1 MMQRFNVFF
10 TIFFSLLLIS
20 CSDHKIDSD
29 VISNG
34 STMSAEAREAEKNL
48 DKASYADIADI
59 FLDTNEISFDKNI
72 LIIFGKNNCQYCD
85 MLKDMIKKDENLKQT
100 IKDNFNPYYINISYS
115 KIHSINFNDKQSKV
129 DTGSIASLFAV
140 DFTPSIVFLGRDG
153 NVRYLFPGFTPK
165 FKDLV
170 LEVIRKDG
178 PMGEYESLNN
188 KIHNL

>member
-85 MLKDMIKKDENLKQT
+85 MLKDMIKRNEGYSEITLPAQEL
-100 IKDNFNPYYINISYS
+100 IKKIN
-115 KIHSINFNDKQSKV
+115 
-129 DTGSIASLFAV
+129 
-140 DFTPSIVFLGRDG
+140 
-153 NVRYLFPGFTPK
+153 
-165 FKDLV
+165 DL
-170 LEVIRKDG
+170 
-178 PMGEYESLNN
+178 
-188 KIHNL
+188 